1 MAQDMH
7 SISNMT
13 AIESIVA
20 AEMMIAEAGNRASYT
35 AIMCLARE
43 IFRNSNAS
51 VNVVKSIAA

>member
-1 MAQDMH
+1 MH

-20 AEMMIAEAGNRASYT
+20 AEMMIAEAGNHRASYA